1 MPRVGG
7 WAVTHHCGSEPVFDV
22 SIFLSLETGW
32 RPICGDTIQRTEAS
46 RAASSMSPW
55 RHLAAVHAHSWL
67 CALGIMASSH
77 HTGSSPSGA
86 TLEIEF
92 EEEQEETSG
101 EEEPS
106 I

>member
-1 MPRVGG
+1 M
-7 WAVTHHCGSEPVFDV
+7 WAAGPLLITVEVNQFLMFQC
-22 SIFLSLETGW
+22 FLSLETGW